1 MRLSEDGRVVRLSL
15 TDKSLK
21 QLAALSI
28 RQNKIND
35 YIFAEL
41 TEQGIQALVTKVLA
55 LKIRMEK
62 ASAIASI
69 DLDD

>member
-1 MRLSEDGRVVRLSL
+1 L